1 MKKVKTNK
9 LGRRI
14 LSFVLTVALMVGLMP
29 GNILTVSAEESSS
42 TELSVT
48 AFATPEQ
55 LMSSDNFALHTDTGS
70 GTAQKVYFG
79 MNGESQQTWYIAGSD
94 ADNSIVLL
102 CDPMLPMT
110 TGCFDDKND
119 LVDTA
124 YKTYNDNWNCTY
136 TYVTAP
142 SQVYANHYG
151 ASDLRLDTFRNLE
164 SNAFSTSEQDMMLA
178 TKVYTDDDMLRD
190 EGKRNPEYTYYTTD
204 KLYAAYGVYEGT
216 IITVGENSADSLNS
230 GLKVSLTSG
239 PYTNDEATKFY
250 LRTPYLDQKL
260 AV

>member
-1 MKKVKTNK
+1 MKKGKTRK
-9 LGRRI
+9 LTRRI
-14 LSFVLTVALMVGLMP
+14 LSFVLTTALVVGLMP
-29 GNILTVSAEESSS
+29 GNVMTVRAEESSS

-102 CDPMLPMT
+102 CDPTLPMT
-110 TGCFDDKND
+110 TGCFDDKSD
-119 LVDTA
+119 LVDTD
-124 YKTYNDNWNCTY
+124 YKIYDNNWNCTY
-136 TYVTAP
+136 GTAP

-151 ASDLRLDTFRNLE
+151 ASDLRLITLPSLE
-164 SNAFSTSEQDMMLA
+164 SSAFSTSEQDMMLA

-190 EGKRNPEYTYYTTD
+190 EHNSEYTYYTTD
-204 KLYAAYGVYEGT
+204 KLYAAYGVYEEA

-230 GLKVSLTSG
+230 GL
-239 PYTNDEATKFY
+239 
-250 LRTPYLDQKL
+250 
-260 AV
+260 